1 LKWRSND
8 KSTQYLNIKE
18 VIFEV
23 TNWHLKFGGGMKAL
37 IPVEMIEQK
46 ILMIRGEKVML
57 DADLAELY
65 GVPVRV
71 LNQAVKR
78 NIDRFPG
85 DFMFQLSKE
94 EDDSLRS
101 QIVTLKKRRGE
112 HRKYLPYV
120 FTEQGVAMLSSVLNS
135 ERAVKVN
142 IEIMRAF
149 VSLRQMIASNVE
161 LARKL
166 DAMEKKYDAQ
176 FKTVFD
182 AIRQLMTPPET
193 KKKKIGFRRE
203 KEN

>member
-8 KSTQYLNIKE
+8 KSTQYPNIKE

-23 TNWHLKFGGGMKAL
+23 TNWHLKFGGEMKAL

-57 DADLAELY
+57 DSDLAELY
-65 GVPVRV
+65 GVEVKQLKRQVR
-71 LNQAVKR
+71 R
-78 NIDRFPG
+78 NINRFPA
-85 DFMFQLSKE
+85 DFMIQLSKE
-94 EDDSLRS
+94 EYESLRRHFG
-101 QIVTLKKRRGE
+101 TLKRGE
-112 HRKYLPYV
+112 HSKYLPYA

-149 VSLRQMIASNVE
+149 VKLRQMLASNTE

-166 DAMEKKYDAQ
+166 DAMEKKYDEQ
-176 FKTVFD
+176 FKVVFD